1 MDQIIAPHNSVQ
13 QSPAMRGSNA
23 AHQPGAGRRPSLKR
37 LLSAFLGAALIAAT
51 FSAAA
56 VLSPKHLSPKHS
68 SARPMPRG
76 IVWDERR

>member
-13 QSPAMRGSNA
+13 QSPAMRHFNA
-23 AHQPGAGRRPSLKR
+23 AHQPSAGHRPSLKR

-56 VLSPKHLSPKHS
+56 VLSPKHS